1 MTRLS
6 VFIASS
12 LDGYIATMDDTLDFL
27 DASVGEGEDY
37 GYHSFIADVD
47 ALGMGRGTY
56 NFMAHIDP
64 LPYEERTVYVFTSRP
79 PEPRT
84 GVEFVQMTPREALR
98 MWNDRGLQHVY
109 IDGGQLISS
118 FLAAGLIDD
127 MLLTTA
133 PVLLGRGRPLFNPI
147 DSSSRWQLD
156 EVQSFPS
163 GMVNRR
169 YSRSP

>member
-12 LDGYIATMDDTLDFL
+12 LDGYIATIDDKLDFL
-27 DASVGEGEDY
+27 DEAVVEGEDY

-47 ALGMGRGTY
+47 ALAMGRGTY
-56 NFMAHIDP
+56 DFIAGIDP
-64 LPYEERTVYVFTSRP
+64 LPFEDRQVYVFTSRP
-79 PEPRT
+79 PQPRP
-84 GVEFVQMTPREALR
+84 GVEFVQWTPAEALAH
-98 MWNDRGLQHVY
+98 WNERGLGHVY
-109 IDGGQLISS
+109 VDGGNLISS

-133 PVLLGRGRPLFNPI
+133 PVLLGNGRPLFNPI
-147 DSSSRWQLD
+147 ESSSKWKLD
-156 EVQSFPS
+156 DVQQFPS

-169 YSRSP
+169 YSRTG

>member
-12 LDGYIATMDDTLDFL
+12 LDGYIATVDDRLDFL

-37 GYHSFIADVD
+37 GYHAFIADVD
-47 ALGMGRGTY
+47 ALAMGRGTY
-56 NFMAHIDP
+56 DFISHLDP
-64 LPYEERTVYVFTSRP
+64 LPFEGRAVFVFTSRP
-79 PEPRT
+79 PQARP
-84 GVEFVQMTPREALR
+84 GVEFVQWTPQEAVSA
-98 MWNDRGLQHVY
+98 WNARGVQHVY

-133 PVLLGRGRPLFNPI
+133 PVLLGDGRRLFTPI
-147 DSSSRWQLD
+147 DASSRWQLD
-156 EVQSFPS
+156 EVQQFPS

-169 YSRSP
+169 YSRLP

>member
-12 LDGYIATMDDTLDFL
+12 LDGYIATTEDGLDFL
-27 DASVGEGEDY
+27 DESVREGEDY
-37 GYHSFIADVD
+37 GYESFIADVD
-47 ALGMGRGTY
+47 ALAMGRGTY
-56 NFMAHIDP
+56 DHIAHLDP
-64 LPYEERTVYVFTSRP
+64 LPFEDRDVYVFTSHP

-84 GVEFVQMTPREALR
+84 GVEFVQLSPQEALR
-98 MWNDRGLQHVY
+98 LWSERGVRHVY

-118 FLAAGLIDD
+118 FLDAGLIDD

-133 PVLLGRGRPLFNPI
+133 PVLLGDGRRLFHPI
-147 DSSSRWQLD
+147 DSSSKWKLD
-156 EVQSFPS
+156 EVQQFPS

-169 YSRSP
+169 YSRIL

>member
-12 LDGYIATMDDTLDFL
+12 LDGYIATSDDKLDFL
-27 DASVGEGEDY
+27 DEAVGEGEEY

-47 ALGMGRGTY
+47 ALAMGRGTY
-56 NFMAHIDP
+56 DFISHIDP
-64 LPYEERTVYVFTSRP
+64 LPFEHRTVFVFTSRP
-79 PEPRT
+79 PQPRS
-84 GVEFVQMTPREALR
+84 GVEFVQLTPHAALER
-98 MWNDRGLQHVY
+98 WQARGFEHVY
-109 IDGGQLISS
+109 VDGGQLISD

-133 PVLLGRGRPLFNPI
+133 PVLLGKGRPLFNPI
-147 DSSSRWQLD
+147 DASSKWRLD
-156 EVQSFPS
+156 DVQQFPS

-169 YSRSP
+169 YSRIG